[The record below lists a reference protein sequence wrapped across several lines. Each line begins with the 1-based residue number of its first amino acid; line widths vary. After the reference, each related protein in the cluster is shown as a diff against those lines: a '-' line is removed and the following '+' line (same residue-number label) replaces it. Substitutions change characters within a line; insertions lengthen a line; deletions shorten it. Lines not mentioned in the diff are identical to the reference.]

1 MLIAPR
7 LSIRQN
13 PEGSKTYIVVL
24 NEFSPEYAGHPS
36 QNFHEETVV
45 ANSPHEAALT
55 AYAQVGDNDWGWAN
69 HVKVYERVPNKTAIY
84 RGTYQASEIHA
95 EANAR

>member
-45 ANSPHEAALT
+45 ANSPHEAALV